1 MAPNEWLGLREY
13 RPERLRPFGALAW
26 RYVKNEEGIKDMTRG
41 QRCVFVGYSGDVE
54 GGYIVIDLDR
64 RTLYAG
70 PDVSVHQDIGGARDL
85 VTAIRCDPFRVA
97 EYASWVWK
105 LWKYEPRCVLKK
117 PGTFVREGVIIDELG
132 ADGLPEF
139 EEPEEGPSK
148 ITEEQRQE
156 GVRAGV
162 IPTEPNSEPLIPPHS
177 QSTIGTDS
185 NPDSRKGLLDRDEER
200 PADSGNQSQRITK
213 ANRKFGKAEDERV
226 ATLVIAEARRRR
238 YSLKWATYSKGS
250 KTMSGWQCT
259 RSFARSRRWIERAL
273 RRWCTSTRRGRR
285 RSERVTS

>member
-1 MAPNEWLGLREY
+1 M
-13 RPERLRPFGALAW
+13 
-26 RYVKNEEGIKDMTRG
+26 
-41 QRCVFVGYSGDVE
+41 
-54 GGYIVIDLDR
+54 
-64 RTLYAG
+64 
-70 PDVSVHQDIGGARDL
+70 
-85 VTAIRCDPFRVA
+85 VTAIRADPFRVA

-117 PGTFVREGVIIDELG
+117 PGTIVREGVIIDELG

-162 IPTEPNSEPLIPPHS
+162 IPTEPNLEPLIPPHS

-200 PADSGNQSQRITK
+200 PADSGNQAQRITK

-226 ATLVIAEARRRR
+226 ATLLIAEARRRK
-238 YSLKWATYSKGS
+238 YG
-250 KTMSGWQCT
+250 
-259 RSFARSRRWIERAL
+259 IEDDVGRAVGIVFDVPQVQ
-273 RRWCTSTRRGRR
+273 RGGQ
-285 RSERVTS
+285 SAPHADGV

>member
-1 MAPNEWLGLREY
+1 
-13 RPERLRPFGALAW
+13 
-26 RYVKNEEGIKDMTRG
+26 MTRG

-70 PDVSVHQDIGGARDL
+70 PDVAVHQDIGGARDL
-85 VTAIRCDPFRVA
+85 VTAIRADPFRVA

-162 IPTEPNSEPLIPPHS
+162 IPTEPNSEPLILPHS
-177 QSTIGTDS
+177 QGCLIEMRSGRPTAAIRP
-185 NPDSRKGLLDRDEER
+185 NGLPRQTV
-200 PADSGNQSQRITK
+200 SS
-213 ANRKFGKAEDERV
+213 
-226 ATLVIAEARRRR
+226 
-238 YSLKWATYSKGS
+238 
-250 KTMSGWQCT
+250 
-259 RSFARSRRWIERAL
+259 
-273 RRWCTSTRRGRR
+273 GRR
-285 RSERVTS
+285 RTRGWRPF